1 MKKIGNFETN
11 EIYKGD
17 CVKLLKE
24 IPDSSIDLVI
34 ADPPYNLGKGGDW
47 SWDPANKL
55 PGFGGSWQKRM
66 ESWDDM
72 TLGDYFDFSLAWLAE
87 VKRIVKPTGSFWVH
101 GTYHNIGIINYA
113 LQCLEVEIIN
123 EVIWYK
129 RNSFPN
135 LSGRRLTASHESILW
150 AHTGGPKKRKYLFN
164 YDASKD
170 STYDYDQLKS
180 IGKQMRTVWDIP
192 NNKEKHELSCG
203 AHPTQKPL
211 RLLRRMLD
219 ISAGEDFVCL
229 SPFAGG
235 GSDCVAFAERGLQYL
250 GIEIK
255 DEYIDM
261 ARARLQK
268 SANLKKPQAANAQL
282 EMI

>member
-1 MKKIGNFETN
+1 MRTLGKFKLN

-17 CVKLLKE
+17 CVSLLKE
-24 IPDSSIDLVI
+24 LPSSSVDLVI

-87 VKRIVKPTGSFWVH
+87 VKRVVKPTGSFWVH

-113 LQCLEVEIIN
+113 LQCLDIEIIN

-150 AHTGGPKKRKYLFN
+150 AHTGGAKKRKYLFN

-170 STYDYDQLKS
+170 QAYEYDQLKS
-180 IGKQMRTVWDIP
+180 LGKQMRTVWDIP
-192 NNKEKHELSCG
+192 NNKEKNELAFG

-211 RLLRRMLD
+211 RLIRRMLD
-219 ISAGEDFVCL
+219 ISAGKDFICL
-229 SPFAGG
+229 SPFAGS
-235 GSDCVAFAERGLQYL
+235 GSDCVAFAERGLKFL
-250 GIEIK
+250 GMEVK
-255 DEYIDM
+255 DEYVEL
-261 ARARLQK
+261 ANARLCKITKQSK
-268 SANLKKPQAANAQL
+268 SKVGENQP